1 MSLNYLEAVNRL
13 TKWRSVFAGRWL
25 GTRASTDPETIA
37 VRDVVEKLLIL
48 RAEVNALIHLATARG
63 DFTVVQLQ
71 DRIAIECAHLEAGL
85 EKEFPG
91 FKSNDT
97 GMTIDTNV
105 AVETMRGWRK

>member
-1 MSLNYLEAVNRL
+1 MPLNYLDALNRL
-13 TKWRSVFAGRWL
+13 AKWRSVFAGRWL

-48 RAEVNALIHLATARG
+48 RADVNALTQLAIARG
-63 DFTVVQLQ
+63 DFTAGKLQ
-71 DRIAIECAHLEAGL
+71 DQIAIECAHLEAGL

-91 FKSNDT
+91 YRSNET